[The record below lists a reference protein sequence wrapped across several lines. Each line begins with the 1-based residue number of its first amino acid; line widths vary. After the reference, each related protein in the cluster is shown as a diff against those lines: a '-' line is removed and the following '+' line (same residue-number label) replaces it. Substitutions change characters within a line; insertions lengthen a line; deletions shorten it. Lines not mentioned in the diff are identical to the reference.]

1 MFLYSTVSTLKPE
14 IERERE
20 RKREITM
27 FSAKKKKKRVL
38 LLFDK
43 KYSRAS
49 SSSFLFWDKKSLQQ
63 NVCWK
68 KNESVPPLFFPKRVD
83 TSQKDAQKITHPD
96 DDDDDDDGVR
106 GVL

>member
-1 MFLYSTVSTLKPE
+1 
-14 IERERE
+14 
-20 RKREITM
+20 M

-43 KYSRAS
+43 KYSCAS
-49 SSSFLFWDKKSLQQ
+49 SSSFLFWEKKSLQQ
-63 NVCWK
+63 NVWK
-68 KNESVPPLFFPKRVD
+68 KNESVPPLVFPKRVD

-96 DDDDDDDGVR
+96 DDDDDDGVR

>member
-1 MFLYSTVSTLKPE
+1 MLL
-14 IERERE
+14 
-20 RKREITM
+20 
-27 FSAKKKKKRVL
+27 L
-38 LLFDK
+38 LLFCFGTK
-43 KYSRAS
+43 KAFNKTSA
-49 SSSFLFWDKKSLQQ
+49 
-63 NVCWK
+63 K